1 MQIQKVFLCAAT
13 AAGFACAATAAHT
26 DAPPGRYDYTA
37 KVAAAGQAGKTAA
50 ARTGSPEAALAL
62 ADRTYAY
69 VAKALGAAALADEKA
84 ELEADRKWLAEAK
97 TESMRATVEKEIRRL
112 RRRILFRHPDLQ
124 FAKLL
129 AVQRGIPYTRENHMV
144 DQYLGRWSRPGPG
157 LVVIEDWQR
166 APKKRSLLGGKLP
179 AGTVM
184 NPDLNFDAD
193 RILFSFCDHT
203 AQPPADAQALK
214 VPEVVVRDDAW
225 VKKVDP
231 THPVYGPGFKA
242 GGERAVAHRRFFIYE
257 CAADGSWVKQLTGG
271 PGDPMETQGGRQTA
285 LIEDIDP
292 CYLPDGG
299 FAFSSTRGQN
309 YGRCHWGRYVPSFL
323 LYRAD
328 AGGRNIRQ
336 LSFGEANEWE
346 PAVMNDGRI
355 AYTRWDYI
363 NRHAVWFQSLWATKP
378 DGTAVSHVYG
388 NYSED
393 IGVVTE
399 TKAIPGSRLLLC
411 TASAHH
417 NITSGSLFLL
427 DPAVDEDGLKP
438 VTRVTPEVPFPESE
452 GWNTPGACCSPFPVN
467 DTLFFCAYSDETL
480 GYPDYHPRHRR
491 EEYMAAWPAPN
502 AFGIWL
508 VDTLGGREFIYA
520 DPEISTFN
528 PIPLVKRPR
537 PPALVSTLPPAAEA
551 PDSGICYVENVY
563 DCRSELPK
571 GAIASIRVN
580 KLHVMGACRR
590 ETTNQ
595 HDDLDLHKEALGV
608 VPVSP
613 DGSVQFRIPAGVPIQ
628 LQAVDT
634 NGVAVFTMRSFIYAQ
649 KGEVQGCTG
658 CHENKFKSGAAKYA
672 VTRPASRP
680 VLDPKPE
687 LDLGYTGPFSYTKS
701 VQPIFDRHC
710 ISCHGLGTGPKPS
723 KFSLV
728 GTNGIVNLIQRK
740 QISFVASY
748 RETRESKPYDYFAAA
763 SPLWKRVNRGHGGVK
778 LSPDELKTLAL
789 WMDLNVTEF
798 TTGGGYSWNRP
809 ETREADPAGEAR
821 LRAAV
826 KDALGAAVAAQP
838 FDALVNRG
846 LEERSRVLELVK
858 PADRARFL
866 LLVKAALRPKPAQDV
881 LGTCGRDDACE
892 CNSCWVRRGGYNKPR
907 AR

>member
-1 MQIQKVFLCAAT
+1 MIKGVNRQVVELPQPECEYFEKVLFFVKPEYAQVSEGKLRERAASLST
-13 AAGFACAATAAHT
+13 EKNLP
-26 DAPPGRYDYTA
+26 APSRI
-37 KVAAAGQAGKTAA
+37 K
-50 ARTGSPEAALAL
+50 R
-62 ADRTYAY
+62 
-69 VAKALGAAALADEKA
+69 
-84 ELEADRKWLAEAK
+84 RKWLAAAK
-97 TESMRATVEKEIRRL
+97 TERERKTVEKEIRRL

-124 FAKLL
+124 FKKLL
-129 AVQRGIPYTRENHMV
+129 AVQRGIPYSRENHMV

-157 LVVIEDWQR
+157 LVVLENWQT
-166 APKKRSLLGGKLP
+166 APKKSSLLGDKLP
-179 AGTVM
+179 TGTVI
-184 NPDLNFDAD
+184 NPDLHWNAD

-203 AQPPADAQALK
+203 AKPPADAQKLK
-214 VPEVVVRDDAW
+214 VPEVIVRDDPW

-231 THPVYGPGFKA
+231 AHPIYGPGFKA
-242 GGERAVAHRRFFIYE
+242 GGERAIAHRRYFIYE
-257 CAADGSWVKQLTGG
+257 CAADGSWVRQVTGC

-285 LIEDIDP
+285 MIEDIDP

-299 FAFSSTRGQN
+299 FVFSSTRGQN

-328 AGGRNIRQ
+328 AGGKNIRQ
-336 LSFGEANEWE
+336 ISFGEANEWE

-363 NRHAVWFQSLWATKP
+363 NRHAVWFQSLWATRP

-427 DPAVDEDGLKP
+427 DPSVGEDGLKP

-452 GWNTPGACCSPFPVN
+452 GWNTPGAYCSPFPVN
-467 DTLFFCAYSDETL
+467 DTLFLCSYSDETL

-491 EEYMAAWPAPN
+491 EEYMAAWPSPA

-508 VDTLGGREFIYA
+508 VDTLGGRELIYA

-528 PIPLVKRPR
+528 PIPLVKRPM
-537 PPALVSTLPPAAEA
+537 PPALVSTLPPPDKA
-551 PDSGICYVENVY
+551 PNTGLCYVENVY

-571 GAIASIRVN
+571 NSIAAIRIN
-580 KLHVMGACRR
+580 KLDVMGACRR
-590 ETTNQ
+590 ETLNQ
-595 HDDLDLHKEALGV
+595 HDDLDLHKESLGT
-608 VPVSP
+608 VPVAP
-613 DGSVQFRIPAGVPIQ
+613 DGSAQFHIPAGVPIQ

-672 VTRPASRP
+672 VQSPAGRTTY
-680 VLDPKPE
+680 DPKPE
-687 LDLGYTGPFSYTKS
+687 VDLGYTGPFSFTKS
-701 VQPIFDRHC
+701 VQPIFDKHC
-710 ISCHGLGTGPKPS
+710 ISCHGLGEGRRPA
-723 KFSLV
+723 FSLV
-728 GTNGIVNLIQRK
+728 GTNGVYNLIKRK

-763 SPLWKRVNRGHGGVK
+763 SPLWKKVKRGHGGAR
-778 LSPDELKTLAL
+778 LSKDELQTLAL

-798 TTGGGYSWNRP
+798 TVGGGYSWNRP
-809 ETREADPAGEAR
+809 ESREVDPAGEAA

-826 KDALGAAVAAQP
+826 KESLGEKVAAQP

-846 LEERSRVLELVK
+846 MEERSRVLWLVK
-858 PADRARFL
+858 PADRDRFL
-866 LLVKAALRPKPAQDV
+866 ALVKASLKPKPAHDV
-881 LGTCGRDDACE
+881 QGTCGRDDACE
-892 CNSCWVRRGGYNKPR
+892 CNSCWIRRGGYNKPK
-907 AR
+907 